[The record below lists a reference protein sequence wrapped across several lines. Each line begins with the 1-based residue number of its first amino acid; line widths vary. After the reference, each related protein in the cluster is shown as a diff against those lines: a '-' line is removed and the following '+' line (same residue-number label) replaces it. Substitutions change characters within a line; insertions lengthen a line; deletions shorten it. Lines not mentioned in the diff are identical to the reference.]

1 MGRDSNTHNPKK
13 KKKEVNKEIFIKGIF
28 VNFLR
33 KLLGIII
40 VIIIIIIIII
50 YFIP

>member
-1 MGRDSNTHNPKK
+1 MTIILVILKEKK
-13 KKKEVNKEIFIKGIF
+13 KANKEIFIKGIF

-33 KLLGIII
+33 KVLG
-40 VIIIIIIIII
+40 IIIIIIII